1 MRLFLII
8 SLILIISSCKS
19 SYIDETFDI
28 SGFTFFK
35 VKSKIHNSDYFMMR
49 NEVTNLQMITF
60 LNSYIEKNEFRF
72 EKINNNLA
80 VVGYYAGDA
89 ENNIGENP
97 YYKKGEKLYFYLEGN
112 AKIPFINWN
121 SEKQLFEIVDEKYN
135 FYPVTRVSW
144 FLAHAFAKFYSF
156 NIPTEKQWLES
167 AKYYMEINN
176 FSKKEISN
184 LSNQKTGEIKPI
196 NKYDFFGNISEW
208 TSSIYTLPSSPFR
221 TIMGTSCFDLQ
232 DKYLSIQYR
241 KSNFAPQVLRDV
253 GLRFMSQI
261 RIK

>member
-1 MRLFLII
+1 ML
-8 SLILIISSCKS
+8 
-19 SYIDETFDI
+19 
-28 SGFTFFK
+28 
-35 VKSKIHNSDYFMMR
+35 
-49 NEVTNLQMITF
+49 
-60 LNSYIEKNEFRF
+60 
-72 EKINNNLA
+72 
-80 VVGYYAGDA
+80 
-89 ENNIGENP
+89 
-97 YYKKGEKLYFYLEGN
+97 
-112 AKIPFINWN
+112 
-121 SEKQLFEIVDEKYN
+121 KYN